1 MKSPKTLS
9 KILAFF
15 TVCLLLSKPELIALG
30 LFIDAIGLEMFVML
44 LQAQVIAIG
53 SYYFHVWLKPVF
65 KPFYRFLDKHDPY
78 FFVPTKAAVK
88 ECPALLCHAMPFLVV
103 LIVGM
108 SVAKYPVDLT

>member
-9 KILAFF
+9 KTLAFL
-15 TVCLLLSKPELIALG
+15 TVCFLLSNPEWLALG

-44 LQAQVIAIG
+44 LQAQVITIV
-53 SYYFHVWLKPVF
+53 SYYFHVWFKPVF
-65 KPFYRFLDKHDPY
+65 KPFYRFIDQHDPY

-103 LIVGM
+103 IVVGT
-108 SVAKYPVDLT
+108 SLAKYPVEIT